1 MYPDSGK
8 KDLMTV
14 FSNQQVSGDH
24 RPTDGGFSLI
34 YNSDDQSVCVE
45 SVYRDRSSIL
55 CTKAGVVK

>member
-1 MYPDSGK
+1 MI
-8 KDLMTV
+8 V
-14 FSNQQVSGDH
+14 FSNQQVSDDH